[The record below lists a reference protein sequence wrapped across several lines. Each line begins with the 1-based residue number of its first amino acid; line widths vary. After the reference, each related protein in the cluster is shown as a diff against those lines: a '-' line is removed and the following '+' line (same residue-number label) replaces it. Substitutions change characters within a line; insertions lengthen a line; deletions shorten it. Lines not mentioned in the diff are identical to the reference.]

1 MAAGITPSAELL
13 IFASASLALLPSA
26 ALARDG
32 EDDGGAGGPDTHIAS
47 DDIAAFPEE
56 VSGGSGLAPAAAVSI
71 VKPIG
76 SVRIAGAGDEL
87 GRARRGRRT
96 TENGVVT
103 LDFTPS
109 WGGSGGRAYAGVS
122 LPAGMPLSSARL
134 TSSFG
139 YRYHPV
145 SGRYRRHS
153 GIDLAAPRGTPI
165 VATSDGVVLASGWMG
180 GYGIA
185 VRLDHGAGTE
195 TRYAHMSRTAVAPGQ
210 DVKRGQVI
218 GYVGST
224 GRSTGPHLHYEI
236 RKKGR
241 AVNPMP

>member
-1 MAAGITPSAELL
+1 MSAGMTPSAKLH
-13 IFASASLALLPSA
+13 ATLALGF
-26 ALARDG
+26 ALAPVCANA
-32 EDDGGAGGPDTHIAS
+32 EDTDTNGAGGPDMA
-47 DDIAAFPEE
+47 
-56 VSGGSGLAPAAAVSI
+56 VSSLPAATALPDAPEDRTHPAVSI
-71 VKPIG
+71 AKPIG
-76 SVRIAGAGDEL
+76 SVRIASAGDDL
-87 GRARRGRRT
+87 GRARRGRRSVK
-96 TENGVVT
+96 NGVVT

-109 WGGSGGRAYAGVS
+109 WGGSSARRYDGVS
-122 LPAGMPLSSARL
+122 LPAGMPLASARL
-134 TSSFG
+134 TSAFG

-145 SGRYRRHS
+145 SGRYRRHA

-165 VATSDGVVLASGWMG
+165 MATSDGVVMAAGWMG

-195 TRYAHMSRTAVAPGQ
+195 TRYAHMSRAAVSPGDSVQ
-210 DVKRGQVI
+210 RGQVI

-236 RKKGR
+236 RKAGR